1 MRDSCTRKLS
11 HSDTAL
17 HVHLL
22 LMLMLWH
29 ESLSNVAIPLIT
41 GGCRCRQVVPESSVS
56 LSGTDGRG
64 FGGGGGVGAWR
75 GVLH

>member
-1 MRDSCTRKLS
+1 MRASCTRKLS

-22 LMLMLWH
+22 LLMLWH
-29 ESLSNVAIPLIT
+29 ESPSNVAIPLIT

-64 FGGGGGVGAWR
+64 LKGGVDGGGGV
-75 GVLH
+75 LH